1 MPKMTIKGQITIP
14 GEVRDSLGLKPGSRV
29 RFRLENGS
37 CILEKD
43 VGGHAQ
49 VMADALVTRDRG
61 FYQTYFKSLP
71 LNKVTR
77 ALT

>member
-29 RFRLENGS
+29 RFRVENGS

-43 VGGHAQ
+43 VENIPFGKWIGY
-49 VMADALVTRDRG
+49 LSGDRTSDEIIEELRG
-61 FYQTYFKSLP
+61 
-71 LNKVTR
+71 N
-77 ALT
+77 